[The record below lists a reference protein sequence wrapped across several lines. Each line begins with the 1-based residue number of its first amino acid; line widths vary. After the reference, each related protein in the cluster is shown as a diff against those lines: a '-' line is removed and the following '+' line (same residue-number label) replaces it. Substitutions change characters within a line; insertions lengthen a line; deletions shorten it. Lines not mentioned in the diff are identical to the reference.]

1 MENNSNYVS
10 PTLYKVLRPFLK
22 ALFYILFQPRIKG
35 KENIPKEG
43 GAVIAGNHVF
53 VIDPFLIGCC
63 TKRCLHFLAKYEIY
77 NTKFISYLMNKAGM
91 IPVHRQRKDH
101 AALEAAEEY
110 LKAGALIGIF
120 PETTIIKPK
129 GVRILPFRMGAIKMA
144 YDTNVPVIPVT
155 INGRYIPIFGKL
167 QIVVHKPFYVESDDL
182 EAEREKLI
190 QTICSGLN
198 PPLKEGERIV
208 AYDNDNKK

>member
-101 AALEAAEEY
+101 AALEAAEDY

-155 INGRYIPIFGKL
+155 INGKYIPIFGKL
-167 QIVVHKPFYVESDDL
+167 QIVVHEPFYVESDDL

>member
-101 AALEAAEEY
+101 AALEAAEDY

>member
-1 MENNSNYVS
+1 MENKEKFVS
-10 PTLYKVLRPFLK
+10 PTIYKVARPFLK
-22 ALFYILFQPRIKG
+22 ALFYFLFQPRIKG

-53 VIDPFLIGCC
+53 VFDPALIGCC
-63 TKRCLHFLAKYEIY
+63 TKRCLHFLAKAEIY

-110 LKAGALIGIF
+110 LENGALIGIF
-120 PETTIIKPK
+120 PESTIIKPK
-129 GVRILPFRMGAIKMA
+129 GVRILPFKMGAIKMA
-144 YDTNVPVIPVT
+144 YDTKVPIVPVS
-155 INGRYIPIFGKL
+155 INGKYIPIFGRL
-167 QIVVHKPFYVESDDL
+167 QIVVHEPYYIESDDL
-182 EAEREKLI
+182 EVEREKLI

-208 AYDNDNKK
+208 AYDKDNKK

>member
-10 PTLYKVLRPFLK
+10 PTLYKVMRPFLK

-101 AALEAAEEY
+101 AALEAAEDY

-167 QIVVHKPFYVESDDL
+167 QIIVHEPFYVESDDL

-190 QTICSGLN
+190 QAICSGLN